1 MIVSEINA
9 NDFFNLDF
17 SLKKENED
25 LKSIK
30 KQKNLE
36 KNLEKIDH
44 ERNTI
49 IIDNEEL
56 FIGNRIRMKEN
67 FNRMKEDQLV
77 EIIGFN
83 KKGEIQ
89 VCSVYDHSKEFVTIE
104 QVYYNEKQGEKL

>member
-17 SLKKENED
+17 NLKKENEID
-25 LKSIK
+25 KLKTYK

-36 KNLEKIDH
+36 KNLEKIDY

-49 IIDNEEL
+49 IIDGEEL
-56 FIGNRIRMKEN
+56 SIGNRIRMKEN
-67 FNRMKEDQLV
+67 FNKLKEDQLV
-77 EIIGFN
+77 EIIAFN

-104 QVYYNEKQGEKL
+104 QVYYNDK

>member
-9 NDFFNLDF
+9 SDFFDLNF
-17 SLKKENED
+17 SLKKEIKS
-25 LKSIK
+25 LKTNNK
-30 KQKNLE
+30 KEKKLE
-36 KNLEKIDH
+36 KDLQKIDN

-49 IIDNEEL
+49 IISNEEL
-56 FIGNRIRMKEN
+56 SIGNRIRMKEN
-67 FNRMKEDQLV
+67 YNRLKENQLV

-104 QVYYNEKQGEKL
+104 QVYFEN

>member
-17 SLKKENED
+17 DLKKENEID
-25 LKSIK
+25 KLKTYK

-36 KNLEKIDH
+36 KNLEKIDY

-49 IIDNEEL
+49 IIDGEEL
-56 FIGNRIRMKEN
+56 SIGNRIRMNEN
-67 FNRMKEDQLV
+67 FNRLKEDQLV
-77 EIIGFN
+77 EIIAFN

-104 QVYYNEKQGEKL
+104 QVYYNDK